1 MNFQIDEGS
10 TPKIKVIGVGGGG
23 SNAVQNMVRSEM
35 QGVQFIVANT
45 DAQHLATMEASV
57 RLQLGEKL
65 TRGLGA
71 GSNPT
76 KGRDAAQES
85 MEQIRE
91 VLKGADMVFIAAG
104 MGGGTGSG
112 AAPVIAQIAKEEN
125 ALTVGVVTR
134 PFFFEGPQRAA
145 VASKAIEELKQHVDS
160 LVVVPNDR
168 LVALSQKN
176 SPFVEMLKQAD
187 DVLRFAVQG
196 IVDVINKPGYI
207 SVDFADVTTVMSKT
221 GLAVMGIGVASGEKR
236 AHDASM
242 RAISSPFLEVVGI
255 AGAQAVLVNITSNR
269 SITMTEIS
277 DAYDIVIK
285 AVGREDAMVLVGN
298 VFDDNVGDEIQV
310 TVVATGIQDKQQEA
324 SESRV
329 QRSIGVRP
337 SVEAVDIKVPRGGT
351 IYTERSSE
359 QHHDQYDIGYDTNR
373 IYRGGNY
380 TDADQDMHMHR
391 IRPNNLGYFKE
402 RRASDESIPTFLR
415 NGKSNPDSLE

>member
-1 MNFQIDEGS
+1 MNFQILEEN

-23 SNAVQNMVRSEM
+23 SNAVQNMVRSTME
-35 QGVQFIVANT
+35 GVQFIAANT
-45 DAQHLATMEASV
+45 DAQHLATIDTEI

-125 ALTVGVVTR
+125 ALTVGVVTK
-134 PFFFEGPQRAA
+134 PFFFEGPHRQS
-145 VASKAIEELKQHVDS
+145 VAEKAIAELKQYVDS
-160 LVVVPNDR
+160 LIVVPNDR

-236 AHDASM
+236 AHDAAM

-255 AGAQAVLVNITSNR
+255 SGAQAVLVNITSNR
-269 SITMTEIS
+269 SITMSEIS
-277 DAYDIVIK
+277 EAYDIVIK
-285 AVGREDAMVLVGN
+285 ALGRDDAMMLVGN
-298 VFDDNVGDEIQV
+298 VFDDNVGDDIHV
-310 TVVATGIQDKQQEA
+310 TVVATGIQEKSKEQEVPQQTSNVQIPSQSIA
-324 SESRV
+324 SVNMYQQSQHSREENYP
-329 QRSIGVRP
+329 QQP
-337 SVEAVDIKVPRGGT
+337 TYPHYNYQQD
-351 IYTERSSE
+351 
-359 QHHDQYDIGYDTNR
+359 
-373 IYRGGNY
+373 Y
-380 TDADQDMHMHR
+380 TDPHEDILHT
-391 IRPNNLGYFKE
+391 RPNLDYFKSK
-402 RRASDESIPTFLR
+402 RPMDSSVPAFIRKDEST
-415 NGKSNPDSLE
+415 D

>member
-1 MNFQIDEGS
+1 MNFQIDEENV
-10 TPKIKVIGVGGGG
+10 PKIKVIGVGGGG
-23 SNAVQNMVRSEM
+23 SNAVQNMVRSTME
-35 QGVQFIVANT
+35 GVQFIVANT
-45 DAQHLATMEASV
+45 DAQHLATMEASI

-65 TRGLGA
+65 TGGKGA
-71 GSNPT
+71 GANPI

-91 VLKGADMVFIAAG
+91 VIKGADMVFIAAG

-112 AAPVIAQIAKEEN
+112 AAPVVAQIAKEEN

-134 PFFFEGPQRAA
+134 PFFFEGQQRASIA
-145 VASKAIEELKQHVDS
+145 AKAIEELKQYVDS
-160 LVVVPNDR
+160 LIVVPNDR

-176 SPFVEMLKQAD
+176 TPYFEMLKQAD

-221 GLAVMGIGVASGEKR
+221 GLAVMGIGIASGEKR

-269 SITMTEIS
+269 SITMSEIS

-285 AVGREDAMVLVGN
+285 SVGRDDAMVLVGN
-298 VFDDNVGDEIQV
+298 VFDDNVGDEMHV
-310 TVVATGIQDKQQEA
+310 TVVATGIQDKQELA
-324 SESRV
+324 ESKN
-329 QRSIGVRP
+329 QRNLARP
-337 SVEAVDIKVPRGGT
+337 SVDATAIRVPSAGSM
-351 IYTERSSE
+351 YADRSAE
-359 QHHDQYDIGYDTNR
+359 QHHDRYSYDTTR
-373 IYRGGNY
+373 SYSVGNY
-380 TDADQDMHMHR
+380 TDTDTDSHHFR
-391 IRPNNLGYFKE
+391 SDNLDYLGG
-402 RRASDESIPTFLR
+402 RDESIPPFLR
-415 NGKSNPDSLE
+415 TTKPSK

>member
-1 MNFQIDEGS
+1 MNFQIDEENI
-10 TPKIKVIGVGGGG
+10 PKIKVIGVGGGG
-23 SNAVQNMVRSEM
+23 SNAVQNMVRSAME
-35 QGVQFIVANT
+35 GVQFIVANT
-45 DAQHLATMEASV
+45 DAQHLATMEASI

-65 TRGLGA
+65 TGGKGA
-71 GSNPT
+71 GANPI

-85 MEQIRE
+85 MEQVRE

-112 AAPVIAQIAKEEN
+112 AAPVVAQIAKEEN

-134 PFFFEGPQRAA
+134 PFFFEGQQRAA
-145 VASKAIEELKQHVDS
+145 IAAKAIEELKQHVDS
-160 LVVVPNDR
+160 LIVVPNDR

-176 SPFVEMLKQAD
+176 TPYFEMLKQAD

-221 GLAVMGIGVASGEKR
+221 GLAVMGIGIASGEKR

-269 SITMTEIS
+269 SITMSEIS

-298 VFDDNVGDEIQV
+298 VFDDNVGDEMHV
-310 TVVATGIQDKQQEA
+310 TVVATGIQDKQQEVA
-324 SESRV
+324 ESKT
-329 QRSIGVRP
+329 QRSIGARP
-337 SVEAVDIKVPRGGT
+337 SVEANAIRVPRTGSMYG
-351 IYTERSSE
+351 ERPVE
-359 QHHDQYDIGYDTNR
+359 QHHDRYGVGYDTMR
-373 IYRGGNY
+373 SYPVGNY
-380 TDADQDMHMHR
+380 TDTDTDLHR
-391 IRPNNLGYFKE
+391 IRPNNLDYLGGRDDSVPAFIRKT
-402 RRASDESIPTFLR
+402 ES
-415 NGKSNPDSLE
+415 SE